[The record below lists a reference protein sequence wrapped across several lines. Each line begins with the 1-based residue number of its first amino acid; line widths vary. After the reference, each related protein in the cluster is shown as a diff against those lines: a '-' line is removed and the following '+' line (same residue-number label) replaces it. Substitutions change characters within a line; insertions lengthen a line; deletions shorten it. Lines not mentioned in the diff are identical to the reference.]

1 MPYKARRLNMHERG
15 RSAGRGRGDRRAYA
29 NAGWRRGAPCDPAQ
43 IPHEVEKRRATTRTN
58 PEPKQQ
64 VKHRIPD
71 NVAGHRIG
79 PDHALKVETCVEMSA
94 SRRHGATAPPA
105 KLFCR
110 YVTQEIRSTVGDGS
124 VAVRPR
130 VQCGTSAGHMS
141 PGSEPEALEQAADLR
156 FLSWGGQDLNLRPTD
171 YESAALTD

>member
-1 MPYKARRLNMHERG
+1 MLIALAIGGFRALHPNRPGSETAGQGSVSDIIAGQRL
-15 RSAGRGRGDRRAYA
+15 
-29 NAGWRRGAPCDPAQ
+29 
-43 IPHEVEKRRATTRTN
+43 
-58 PEPKQQ
+58 
-64 VKHRIPD
+64 
-71 NVAGHRIG
+71 G
-79 PDHALKVETCVEMSA
+79 PDHALKVETRVEMSA

-110 YVTQEIRSTVGDGS
+110 YVTQEMRSTVGDAS

-141 PGSEPEALEQAADLR
+141 PGSEPEALEHAADLR